1 MAERQI
7 SNSGTFGESLI
18 MPRVVNP
25 LPMPAGAAVPARA
38 PQAQPIPALP
48 AQPAQPAAAQSR

>member
-1 MAERQI
+1 MAESRRI
-7 SNSGTFGESLI
+7 ADFGDLAKSLI

-38 PQAQPIPALP
+38 PQKQPLATPAE
-48 AQPAQPAAAQSR
+48 PAQPAAAQPR